1 MSKVDPDR
9 AARLQA
15 HHEVVQVPVSDAQDP
30 VADAQ
35 ECVGAGKV
43 VAESQEGLGAGAH
56 LQEGPPAG
64 RQSRGLCPLPSAPA
78 PSPREQSREYSYFKR
93 SAGTLLSLFLKDVTV
108 SVRLAPL

>member
-1 MSKVDPDR
+1 MSEVDPDH

-35 ECVGAGKV
+35 ERVGAGKV

-64 RQSRGLCPLPSAPA
+64 GQPCGLCPLPSA

>member
-1 MSKVDPDR
+1 MSEVDPNH

-15 HHEVVQVPVSDAQDP
+15 HHQVVQMPVSDAQDP

-43 VAESQEGLGAGAH
+43 AAESQEGLGAGAH

-64 RQSRGLCPLPSAPA
+64 AQSCGLCPHPQPPA
-78 PSPREQSREYSYFKR
+78 PVSKV
-93 SAGTLLSLFLKDVTV
+93 GNTLTLGDQPALDSLFL
-108 SVRLAPL
+108 